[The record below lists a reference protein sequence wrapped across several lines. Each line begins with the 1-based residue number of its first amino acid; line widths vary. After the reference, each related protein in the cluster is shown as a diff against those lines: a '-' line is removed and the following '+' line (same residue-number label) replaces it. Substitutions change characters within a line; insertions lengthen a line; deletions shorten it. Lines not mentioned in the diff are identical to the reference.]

1 MKMCRAVTLF
11 VAFAGF
17 AISQPLA
24 RAQSSSSS
32 GPTNQSQTQT
42 QTQTQPAQAAPT
54 YSSSNPP
61 PVTYAYHKPTEK
73 EKLKNYAF
81 DTFGPYAIIGSAAIA
96 GIQQAETAN
105 ATPHNS
111 GIPPDWG
118 QGWDAYGERVGSDF
132 GIHLITQTARY
143 SMAELFRED
152 TLYYRCECSG
162 ILPQTE
168 ACANFDG
175 HRTPRGRRA
184 SCLLFCVT
192 RGALCGYGSGCAV
205 VVPRRG

>member
-1 MKMCRAVTLF
+1 MCRALALF
-11 VAFAGF
+11 VAIAFF
-17 AISQPLA
+17 VVSQPMA
-24 RAQSSSSS
+24 RAQSSSGS
-32 GPTNQSQTQT
+32 GTAN
-42 QTQTQPAQAAPT
+42 QTQTQPGQTAPA

-105 ATPHNS
+105 ATPHNP

-118 QGWDAYGERVGSDF
+118 QGWDAYGAGVGSDF

-143 SMAELFRED
+143 
-152 TLYYRCECSG
+152 TL
-162 ILPQTE
+162 T
-168 ACANFDG
+168 
-175 HRTPRGRRA
+175 
-184 SCLLFCVT
+184 
-192 RGALCGYGSGCAV
+192 
-205 VVPRRG
+205 